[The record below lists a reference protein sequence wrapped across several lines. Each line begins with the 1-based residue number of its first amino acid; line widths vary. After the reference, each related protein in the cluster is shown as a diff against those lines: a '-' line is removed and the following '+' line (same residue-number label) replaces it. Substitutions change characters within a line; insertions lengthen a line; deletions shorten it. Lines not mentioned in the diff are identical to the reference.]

1 MKVKET
7 IMVTNKAIMK
17 GEVTMSA
24 EPCWGPEHQEA
35 KFAQLGSRYSVS
47 PDLGTSIRWQEEW
60 WEELGLPTV
69 SGKQT
74 EQSACLCD
82 EESHQGR
89 DGWSQVLVWVW
100 KRGQW
105 TQASGP
111 KSPLDIPESPTKIYK
126 SSLSPGFITSMSKET
141 QYSLAPVP
149 SLCQKGTTD
158 TPKEHSDE
166 IAN

>member
-1 MKVKET
+1 MR
-7 IMVTNKAIMK
+7 
-17 GEVTMSA
+17 SQCQLSHA
-24 EPCWGPEHQEA
+24 EGLNTRKPNSLNLAVGILWAQTWGPQ
-35 KFAQLGSRYSVS
+35 
-47 PDLGTSIRWQEEW
+47 
-60 WEELGLPTV
+60 
-69 SGKQT
+69 SGGRRSGEKSWDWPLWAESKQN
-74 EQSACLCD
+74 QSACLCD